1 MDTRKGNEREGWV
14 IVHPDSRTE
23 ARPGAKA
30 WRLCPG
36 EGLGLLNHLV
46 DEVICFRPFEGLSG
60 TDSGPQSEGQP
71 HAAFSGFKMSM
82 SSHHHIG
89 TLP

>member
-1 MDTRKGNEREGWV
+1 MREKGGSLCIQTAEQRLE
-14 IVHPDSRTE
+14 
-23 ARPGAKA
+23 PGAKA